1 MAGAREDGD
10 RRLRWMLS
18 DALIRPGFRPESDDD
33 IKTMLDA
40 LGGDEFGED
49 KVHRIMDKAFGRE
62 SLGRRQREPV
72 TFDVTRDEEAGEL
85 LALHRAGSDEL
96 TPEMKAKLDAL
107 RKKVQQEEE
116 DETDAEDDEL
126 ET

>member
-1 MAGAREDGD
+1 MAAARENGD

-18 DALIRPGFRPESDDD
+18 DALIRPGFRPESDEDVEA
-33 IKTMLDA
+33 MLDA
-40 LGGDEFGED
+40 LAGEEFGED
-49 KVHRIMDKAFGRE
+49 KVSRIMDKAFGRQP
-62 SLGRRQREPV
+62 LGRRDHELIA
-72 TFDVTRDEEAGEL
+72 FDVTSDEETEEL
-85 LALHRAGSDEL
+85 LALHRAGSDKL

-116 DETDAEDDEL
+116 DKTDTEEDEL

>member
-1 MAGAREDGD
+1 
-10 RRLRWMLS
+10 MLS
-18 DALIRPGFRPESDDD
+18 DALIRPGFRPESEA
-33 IKTMLDA
+33 MLDA

-49 KVHRIMDKAFGRE
+49 KVSRIMDKAFGRE
-62 SLGRRQREPV
+62 PLGRRESEPV
-72 TFDVTRDEEAGEL
+72 AFDVTSDEEAGEL

-116 DETDAEDDEL
+116 DETDTEEDEL